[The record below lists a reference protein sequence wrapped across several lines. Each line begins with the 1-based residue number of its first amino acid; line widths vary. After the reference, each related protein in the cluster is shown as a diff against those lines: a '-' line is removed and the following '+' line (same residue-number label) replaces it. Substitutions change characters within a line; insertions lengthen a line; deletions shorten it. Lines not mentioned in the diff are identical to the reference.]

1 MPKTTMY
8 DAVTLTEMKEFYTV
22 KQCNLKELATQFGG
36 STTSVRK
43 ALADSGATIRT
54 RGRVKGKAVGP
65 RKPRVSVVV
74 PQEKLSNLADTTTP
88 PSVDRADELEKFLS
102 VLRKD

>member
-1 MPKTTMY
+1 MPKKMY

-22 KQCNLKELATQFGG
+22 KNFNLKELAVQYGG

-43 ALADSGATIRT
+43 ALTDSGATIRT
-54 RGRVKGKAVGP
+54 RGRIKGKAVGP
-65 RKPRVSVVV
+65 RKPKVQAVA
-74 PQEKLSNLADTTTP
+74 PQDQATASAPVE
-88 PSVDRADELEKFLS
+88 SVDRADELEKFLS

>member
-1 MPKTTMY
+1 MPKSTMY
-8 DAVTLTEMKEFYTV
+8 DAVTVTEMKEFYTV

-43 ALADSGATIRT
+43 ALADNGATIRT

-65 RKPRVSVVV
+65 RKPKAAVVAPV
-74 PQEKLSNLADTTTP
+74 QVDNTSNLVDTVGA
-88 PSVDRADELEKFLS
+88 VDRADELEKFLS
-102 VLRKD
+102 VLRKE